1 MSNVAPIS
9 TRSWHDLA
17 LSVRLWLHCLRI
29 FQQRLPEPQIK
40 DPGTVTQMRTAIPV
54 LPAEK
59 IRAAELKRPV
69 QVVVQKPQ
77 EEELPVVNS
86 QVVNS
91 PVVNS
96 PVASS
101 QVVSSRV
108 VNSPVVNSQVAS
120 SPVVKSQVVNSQA
133 VKSQVV
139 KSQAVKSQ
147 VAKKNQL
154 EEPRKLRSDVRV

>member
-29 FQQRLPEPQIK
+29 FQQRLLEPQIK
-40 DPGTVTQMRTAIPV
+40 DPETVTQMRTAIPV

-59 IRAAELKRPV
+59 ARAAELKRPV

-77 EEELPVVNS
+77 EEELPVASNRVVNSPAVSSQVVNNPVVNS

-91 PVVNS
+91 QVVNN
-96 PVASS
+96 P
-101 QVVSSRV
+101 
-108 VNSPVVNSQVAS
+108 VAS
-120 SPVVKSQVVNSQA
+120 SPVVKSQVA
-133 VKSQVV
+133 KSQVV
-139 KSQAVKSQ
+139 KSRVVKNQAVKNQ
-147 VAKKNQL
+147 AVKKSQL
-154 EEPRKLRSDVRV
+154 EEPRKLRPDVRV

>member
-59 IRAAELKRPV
+59 TRAAELKRPV

-86 QVVNS
+86 
-91 PVVNS
+91 P
-96 PVASS
+96 
-101 QVVSSRV
+101 VVSSRV
-108 VNSPVVNSQVAS
+108 VNSPAVSSQVVNNPVVNSQVVNN
-120 SPVVKSQVVNSQA
+120 PVVN
-133 VKSQVV
+133 SQVV
-139 KSQAVKSQ
+139 KSRVVKNQAVKKS
-147 VAKKNQL
+147 QL
-154 EEPRKLRSDVRV
+154 EEPRKLRPDVRV